1 MSRAVRLLDL
11 VQLLR
16 RRRHPVSGDVLAR
29 ELGISLRTL
38 YRDIASLQ
46 AQGAPI
52 EGEPGL
58 GYVLRPGFTLP
69 PLMFNDDEVEALM
82 LGSQWVA
89 EHGDPRLAQAA
100 MDVMAKVAA
109 VLPPDRRA
117 QFDHPSLLIVSRARE
132 RLAAG
137 LGSMAPIRDA
147 IRRERK
153 LTIDYRDAGSAATHR
168 TIWPFAVGFFDD
180 ARIVVAWCELR
191 ADYRH
196 FRIDRIGGLTET
208 DARYPKRR
216 AVMLKEWQKQMGI
229 GPR

>member
-82 LGSQWVA
+82 LGSHWVA
-89 EHGDPRLAQAA
+89 ENGDPRLAQAA

-109 VLPPDRRA
+109 VLPPGRRA
-117 QFDHPSLLIVSRARE
+117 QFETPSLLIVTRSKE
-132 RLAAG
+132 QLNM
-137 LGSMAPIRDA
+137 MAPIRDA

-208 DARYPKRR
+208 EARYPKRR
-216 AVMLKEWQKQMGI
+216 AVMLKEWQKLMGI

>member
-1 MSRAVRLLDL
+1 LSRAVRLLDL

-16 RRRHPVSGDVLAR
+16 RRRQPVRGEMLAR

-69 PLMFNDDEVEALM
+69 PLMFTEDEVEALM
-82 LGSQWVA
+82 LGSHWVA
-89 EHGDPRLAQAA
+89 ENGDPRLAQAA

-109 VLPPDRRA
+109 VAPPDRRA
-117 QFDHPSLLIVSRARE
+117 QFDNPSLLIVTRRKE
-132 RLAAG
+132 QLTT
-137 LGSMAPIRDA
+137 MAPIRDA

-153 LTIDYRDAGSAATHR
+153 LEIDYRDAGSAATHR
-168 TIWPFAVGFFDD
+168 TIWPFAVGFFE
-180 ARIVVAWCELR
+180 AASIVVAWCELR
-191 ADYRH
+191 NDYRH
-196 FRIDRIGGLTET
+196 FRIDRIAGLVET
-208 DARYPKRR
+208 AARYPKRR
-216 AVMLKEWQKQMGI
+216 TVMLKDWQKQMGI
-229 GPR
+229 APR

>member
-82 LGSQWVA
+82 LGSHWVA
-89 EHGDPRLAQAA
+89 ENGDPRLAQAA
-100 MDVMAKVAA
+100 MDVIAKVAA
-109 VLPPDRRA
+109 VLPSDRRA
-117 QFDHPSLLIVSRARE
+117 QFETPSLLIVTRSKE
-132 RLAAG
+132 QLNM
-137 LGSMAPIRDA
+137 MAPIRDA

-168 TIWPFAVGFFDD
+168 TIWPFAVGFFEE

-191 ADYRH
+191 TDYRH
-196 FRIDRIGGLTET
+196 FRIDRIGGLAET
-208 DARYPKRR
+208 DTRYPKRR
-216 AVMLKEWQKQMGI
+216 AVMLKEWRKQMGI